1 MKTLVLFAATLGCLF
16 AFAGLLKWA
25 LLPAALA
32 LGDFGGLFLLA
43 FTLGGIVAAWWFLCW
58 LGFRLGIR

>member
-1 MKTLVLFAATLGCLF
+1 MWLAVLGAALAFGVGLKLVALP
-16 AFAGLLKWA
+16 
-25 LLPAALA
+25 LLPA

-43 FTLGGIVAAWWFLCW
+43 FTLGGVALAWWFLCW